1 MLGNKTCPHN
11 NKDYFSLKLLE
22 SYLAFGMSSILF
34 KMFREKNGLTYD
46 IGIIHPVRIR
56 CAPFLIYLSVS
67 NEKALTAFKILINLW
82 KELST
87 KLIPKKDL
95 DLAKTKLK
103 SSLLHSSQLIE
114 DIILRK
120 VQLISYQMDHNFDK
134 KSLEEIDK
142 ISPELINVV
151 INKYLN
157 NPFLSILGD
166 SKVCEKIKN
175 FWETSF

>member
-1 MLGNKTCPHN
+1 
-11 NKDYFSLKLLE
+11 
-22 SYLAFGMSSILF
+22 
-34 KMFREKNGLTYD
+34 
-46 IGIIHPVRIR
+46 
-56 CAPFLIYLSVS
+56 
-67 NEKALTAFKILINLW
+67 
-82 KELST
+82 
-87 KLIPKKDL
+87 
-95 DLAKTKLK
+95 
-103 SSLLHSSQLIE
+103 
-114 DIILRK
+114 
-120 VQLISYQMDHNFDK
+120 MDHNFDK